1 MVGVC
6 ACVIEGETDR
16 GITLV
21 SSDEGCILPGY
32 TKRAIMARRVL
43 EREGWR
49 EGRERERRSCL
60 GLVGCESPSSRLTS
74 AL

>member
-6 ACVIEGETDR
+6 ACVCAREGETDR

-21 SSDEGCILPGY
+21 SPDEGCILPGY

-43 EREGWR
+43 ERGMERGKRKR
-49 EGRERERRSCL
+49 E
-60 GLVGCESPSSRLTS
+60 
-74 AL
+74 AF